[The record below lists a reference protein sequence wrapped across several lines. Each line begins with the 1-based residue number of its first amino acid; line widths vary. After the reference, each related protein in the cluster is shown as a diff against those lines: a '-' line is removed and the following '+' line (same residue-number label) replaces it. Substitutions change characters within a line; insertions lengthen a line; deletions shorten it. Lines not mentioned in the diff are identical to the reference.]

1 MSCNALEKPAELL
14 FELRLR
20 LFLGGLMLI
29 DAMLDDLDLTA
40 FVSSKICHD
49 LVGPVGAINN
59 GLELLEEET
68 DDETREYAFQ
78 IIQNSAQIAWA
89 RLEYARLA
97 FGASAGLG
105 STIDLGHAERIA
117 RAFVE
122 EGRHRLHWTGPKGG
136 VDKHLT
142 RLLLMLIAI
151 SLPAIPA
158 GGDVQVTITG
168 SLTAP
173 VYQLECRGRNA
184 RIPELTSDIF
194 AGRPVE
200 GLDPRVILPYYAWR
214 LACRSGMT
222 ISVVKKGADVIFTAA
237 PAR

>member
-1 MSCNALEKPAELL
+1 MPV
-14 FELRLR
+14 
-20 LFLGGLMLI
+20 
-29 DAMLDDLDLTA
+29 DVMLDDLDLTA

-89 RLEYARLA
+89 RLEFARLA
-97 FGASAGLG
+97 YGASAGLG
-105 STIDLGHAERIA
+105 SAIDLGHAERIS

-122 EGRHRLHWTGPKGG
+122 EGRHRLHWAGPKGG
-136 VDKHLT
+136 VDKHQA
-142 RLLLMLIAI
+142 RLLLQLIAV
-151 SLPAIPA
+151 SMPAIPA
-158 GGDVQVTITG
+158 GGDIHVTVAG
-168 SLTAP
+168 NLTAP
-173 VYQLECRGRNA
+173 TFQLECRGRNA
-184 RIPELTSDIF
+184 RIPELTLDIF

-214 LACRSGMT
+214 LACRCGMELT
-222 ISVVKKGADVIFTAA
+222 VSKKGAEVVFVAA
-237 PAR
+237 PSR

>member
-1 MSCNALEKPAELL
+1 MP
-14 FELRLR
+14 
-20 LFLGGLMLI
+20 I
-29 DAMLDDLDLTA
+29 DTMLDDLDLTA
-40 FVSSKICHD
+40 FMSSKICHD

-78 IIQNSAQIAWA
+78 LIQNSAQIAWA
-89 RLEYARLA
+89 RLEFARLA

-105 STIDLGHAERIA
+105 TVIDLGHAERIA

-122 EGRHRLHWTGPKGG
+122 EGRHHLKWTSAQGG

-142 RLLLMLIAI
+142 RLLLMLISI
-151 SLPAIPA
+151 SMHAIPA
-158 GGDVQVTITG
+158 GGEIHVTVSG
-168 SLTAP
+168 NLSAP
-173 VYQLECRGRNA
+173 AFQLECRGRAA
-184 RIPELTSDIF
+184 RIPELTADIF

-214 LACRSGMT
+214 LATRSGMT
-222 ISVVKKGADVIFTAA
+222 VTVAKRGTEVVFAAA
-237 PAR
+237 PMR

>member
-1 MSCNALEKPAELL
+1 MP
-14 FELRLR
+14 
-20 LFLGGLMLI
+20 I
-29 DAMLDDLDLTA
+29 DVMLDDLDLTA
-40 FVSSKICHD
+40 FMASKICHD

-89 RLEYARLA
+89 RLEFARLA

-105 STIDLGHAERIA
+105 AAIELGHAERIA

-122 EGRHRLHWTGPKGG
+122 EGRHQLHWRGARGA
-136 VDKHLT
+136 VDKDSA
-142 RLLLMLIAI
+142 RLLLMLVAIAM
-151 SLPAIPA
+151 PAIPA
-158 GGDVQVTITG
+158 GGEIDVSVSG

-173 VYQLECRGRNA
+173 AFQLECRGRGA
-184 RIPELTSDIF
+184 RIPEFTADIF

-200 GLDPRVILPYYAWR
+200 GLDPRLILPYYAWR
-214 LACRSGMT
+214 LACRSGVT
-222 ISVVKKGADVIFTAA
+222 LSVAKKGAEIVFIAA

>member
-1 MSCNALEKPAELL
+1 MP
-14 FELRLR
+14 
-20 LFLGGLMLI
+20 I
-29 DAMLDDLDLTA
+29 DVMLDDLDLTA
-40 FVSSKICHD
+40 FMSSKICHD

-78 IIQNSAQIAWA
+78 LIQNSAQIAWA
-89 RLEYARLA
+89 RLEFARLA

-105 STIDLGHAERIA
+105 TAIDLGHAERIA

-122 EGRHRLHWTGPKGG
+122 EGRHQLKWTGPQGG

-142 RLLLMLIAI
+142 RLLLMLISI
-151 SLPAIPA
+151 SMHAIPA
-158 GGDVQVTITG
+158 GGELHVTVLNDL
-168 SLTAP
+168 SAP
-173 VYQLECRGRNA
+173 TFQIDCRGRGA
-184 RIPELTSDIF
+184 RVPELTADIF

-214 LACRSGMT
+214 LACRSKMLVT
-222 ISVVKKGADVIFTAA
+222 VVKKGAEVVFTAA
-237 PAR
+237 PTR

>member
-1 MSCNALEKPAELL
+1 MP
-14 FELRLR
+14 
-20 LFLGGLMLI
+20 I
-29 DAMLDDLDLTA
+29 DVMLDDLDLTA
-40 FVSSKICHD
+40 FMSSKICHD

-89 RLEYARLA
+89 RLEFARLA
-97 FGASAGLG
+97 YGASAGLG
-105 STIDLGHAERIA
+105 SVIDLGHAERIT

-122 EGRHRLHWTGPKGG
+122 EGRHQLRWTSPQGG

-142 RLLLMLIAI
+142 RLLLMLIAV
-151 SLPAIPA
+151 SMHAVPA
-158 GGDVQVTITG
+158 GGEIHVTVTG
-168 SLTAP
+168 ALTSP
-173 VYQLECRGRNA
+173 TFQLLCRGRGA
-184 RIPELTSDIF
+184 RVPELTADIF
-194 AGRPVE
+194 AGRSVE

-214 LACRSGMT
+214 LASRSEMAVT
-222 ISVVKKGADVIFTAA
+222 VTKKGADVVFIAE

>member
-1 MSCNALEKPAELL
+1 MP
-14 FELRLR
+14 
-20 LFLGGLMLI
+20 I
-29 DAMLDDLDLTA
+29 DLMLDDLDLTA
-40 FVSSKICHD
+40 FMSSKICHD

-89 RLEYARLA
+89 RLEFARLA
-97 FGASAGLG
+97 YGASAGLG
-105 STIDLGHAERIA
+105 TVIDLGHAERIA

-122 EGRHRLHWTGPKGG
+122 EGRHKLSWSGPQGG

-151 SLPAIPA
+151 AMPAIPA
-158 GGDVQVTITG
+158 GGEIQVTV
-168 SLTAP
+168 SNNLAAP
-173 VYQLECRGRNA
+173 TFQLECRGRGA
-184 RIPELTSDIF
+184 RIPELTLDIF

-200 GLDPRVILPYYAWR
+200 GLDPRVILPYFAWR

-222 ISVVKKGADVIFTAA
+222 LSVAKRGAEVVFAAA
-237 PAR
+237 PVR